1 MDIKKFGSLT
11 RNTKGQEQIREAAG
25 RVADK
30 LSQIGGNTK
39 LAAAQKSTTV
49 DSIFS
54 NAIDKKN
61 EDFANSIG
69 QNLFEIDATGLSEED
84 KKLREAQSE
93 LITAFADVDGNGS
106 VSRVEAENLA
116 ALDGEAG
123 ISQADIDKLYESLDI
138 GSDATIDELLDAIDE
153 ILNPTA

>member
-54 NAIDKKN
+54 NAIDKKMKTSLI
-61 EDFANSIG
+61 ASVKIC
-69 QNLFEIDATGLSEED
+69 
-84 KKLREAQSE
+84 LR
-93 LITAFADVDGNGS
+93 
-106 VSRVEAENLA
+106 
-116 ALDGEAG
+116 
-123 ISQADIDKLYESLDI
+123 
-138 GSDATIDELLDAIDE
+138 
-153 ILNPTA
+153 

>member
-61 EDFANSIG
+61 PFI
-69 QNLFEIDATGLSEED
+69 FVMPYKI
-84 KKLREAQSE
+84 RHHH
-93 LITAFADVDGNGS
+93 
-106 VSRVEAENLA
+106 R
-116 ALDGEAG
+116 
-123 ISQADIDKLYESLDI
+123 
-138 GSDATIDELLDAIDE
+138 
-153 ILNPTA
+153 